1 MELGYLSENPPLIYK
16 IPTSN
21 FLPTFYTR
29 RTEITGNV
37 FNDEDLLYWRFI
49 VGEVPAL
56 IIAEVIPAVNCA
68 SLIESFTDLE
78 DDEKKSMID
87 ALIEPK
93 HQLCPNMTSFKVQG
107 NMFPRKNLML

>member
-1 MELGYLSENPPLIYK
+1 MELGYLSENPPPFYE

-37 FNDEDLLYWRFI
+37 YNDEDLFYWKFL
-49 VGEVPAL
+49 VGDLFVFPYAIEV
-56 IIAEVIPAVNCA
+56 PAVNCA
-68 SLIESFTDLE
+68 GLIESFTDLE

-93 HQLCPNMTSFKVQG
+93 HQLCPNITSFKV
-107 NMFPRKNLML
+107 